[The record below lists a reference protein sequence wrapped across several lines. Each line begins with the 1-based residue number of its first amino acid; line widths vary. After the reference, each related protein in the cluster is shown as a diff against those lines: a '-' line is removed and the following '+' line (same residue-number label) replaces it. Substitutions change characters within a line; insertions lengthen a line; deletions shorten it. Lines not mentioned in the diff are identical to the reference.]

1 MNQLTEYSVLFVTK
15 ISAKSKDDMTRKAEQ
30 TAEQLSKCLKKSVY
44 PHSYGIVEKKETIT
58 QTTLD

>member
-1 MNQLTEYSVLFVTK
+1 MTEYSVLFVTK
-15 ISAKSKDDMTRKAEQ
+15 ISAKNKSDMERKAEK

-44 PHSYGIVEKKETIT
+44 PHSYGIIEKQDTVT